1 MMTIHFHHSSNHQ
14 VQEAFKQMLQKRNR
28 LEELKFGGHQRDV
41 RKHKCS
47 SYGKYDHNKRTCPD
61 RKALKEELLAIP
73 LSTAL
78 A

>member
-1 MMTIHFHHSSNHQ
+1 
-14 VQEAFKQMLQKRNR
+14 MLQKRNH
-28 LEELKFGGHQRDV
+28 LEELELGGHQRDV

-47 SYGKYDHNKRTCPD
+47 SCGKYDHNKQTCPD
-61 RKALKEELLAIP
+61 RKVLKESQKLLAIP